1 MKHPE
6 EPPPVLG
13 TWNRIYALVLGALVL
28 WIILLAVFGRV
39 FR

>member
-1 MKHPE
+1 VNPRE
-6 EPPPVLG
+6 DPPPVMG
-13 TWNRIYALVLGALVL
+13 SWRRIYALVLGALVL